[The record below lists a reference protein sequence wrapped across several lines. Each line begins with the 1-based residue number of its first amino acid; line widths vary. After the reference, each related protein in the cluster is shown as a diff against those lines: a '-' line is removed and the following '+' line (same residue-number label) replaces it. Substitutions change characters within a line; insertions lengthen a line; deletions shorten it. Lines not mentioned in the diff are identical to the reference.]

1 MGHFFVEIDKTLYLK
16 RKFIEIRFISK
27 YFRTEI
33 PVDFV
38 NIQSTGSPL
47 LQPQIVIV

>member
-1 MGHFFVEIDKTLYLK
+1 MFVAKIDDRLYLK
-16 RKFIEIRFISK
+16 GRFIEIRFIFMH
-27 YFRTEI
+27 FRTEI

-38 NIQSTGSPL
+38 NIQSTESPL